1 MARILISTTPFGAFD
16 RSALDLL
23 STLGQNYEL
32 NPFGRRMTEAELIS
46 MIGNAEV
53 LIAGTE
59 PITAHV
65 MDAAPNLRLISRVGV
80 GLDNVDLKAAR
91 ERDVAVSYTPD
102 APAPAVA
109 ELTLALALSLLRRVH
124 EANLLMHEGHWQRLS
139 GRRVSEVTFGVI
151 GVGRIGSLVTAK
163 LDALGAHRILLN
175 DLTQR
180 VPLVQSSN
188 LDWSTKESIY
198 RDADVVTLHIPLTV
212 QTRNLVCRPELEMMK
227 SDALL
232 INTSRGGVVNE
243 QDLADVL
250 VSGHLAGAAVDVFTR
265 EPYAGPLTS
274 VSSCL
279 LTSHMGSM
287 SVDCRSR
294 MEIEATEEVMRFF
307 RGQELTQRVPE
318 TEFQMQM
325 SCRP

>member
-1 MARILISTTPFGAFD
+1 
-16 RSALDLL
+16 
-23 STLGQNYEL
+23 
-32 NPFGRRMTEAELIS
+32 
-46 MIGNAEV
+46 
-53 LIAGTE
+53 
-59 PITAHV
+59 
-65 MDAAPNLRLISRVGV
+65 
-80 GLDNVDLKAAR
+80 
-91 ERDVAVSYTPD
+91 
-102 APAPAVA
+102 
-109 ELTLALALSLLRRVH
+109 
-124 EANLLMHEGHWQRLS
+124 MHEGHWQRLS